1 MKKYKNKE
9 EIIDILL
16 KTWNLPKP
24 SNYETKNWKGKYPL
38 KVSLSFLINNII
50 INKKNSKDF
59 GIIKKIE
66 FTNSGLF
73 LIDNNNIKR
82 NITNSLLKI
91 INPFSNK
98 TEIIPLFRRPNCLN
112 ILETGYF
119 LNQKDFKHL
128 YYQTEEYQEK
138 YKKTLKTKYNANN
151 NMEIP
156 GVKQKISNTIKQKYG
171 VNWFLNR
178 GLHYKK
184 IDNIMIDKYGVK
196 NIFSLTGIYFPIN
209 LTNAHSE
216 IESLFFKY
224 LIEQIKFINPICLYT
239 TNSQHVI
246 KKNKYNYLV
255 DFYDKKQNVIIEFYG
270 DFWHCNP
277 EMYGHDF
284 FHPYIKKYAKD
295 IWLKDTKRKQEII
308 KLTNTIFIEIWEN
321 DFKNNPDIVINNIK
335 TILKK

>member
-1 MKKYKNKE
+1 MIDKY
-9 EIIDILL
+9 
-16 KTWNLPKP
+16 
-24 SNYETKNWKGKYPL
+24 
-38 KVSLSFLINNII
+38 
-50 INKKNSKDF
+50 
-59 GIIKKIE
+59 
-66 FTNSGLF
+66 
-73 LIDNNNIKR
+73 
-82 NITNSLLKI
+82 
-91 INPFSNK
+91 
-98 TEIIPLFRRPNCLN
+98 
-112 ILETGYF
+112 
-119 LNQKDFKHL
+119 
-128 YYQTEEYQEK
+128 
-138 YKKTLKTKYNANN
+138 
-151 NMEIP
+151 
-156 GVKQKISNTIKQKYG
+156 GVKTPIQNLEIKNKISNTIKQKYG